1 MLALAW
7 AVGVAPVALTGSTP
21 SPGGPTKAETDACG
35 SSPTSFCL
43 HVLHVTHSTW
53 LAGGSEIILRLF
65 HILVVVIAALALRA
79 LAGRLIRRV
88 VRSTAEGRVNRQIER
103 LGHVV
108 IDMSPLAVAR
118 RRARATTIG
127 SVLSS
132 MANVVITTIA
142 VVIIVGELGVDLAPI
157 LASAGIVGVAV
168 GFGAQNLVK
177 DFLSGLFLVLE
188 DQYGVGD
195 EVKIG
200 DIEGAVESVGL
211 RSTRIRDASGTLWH
225 IRNGEVVTVGN
236 LSQREPV
243 ES

>member
-1 MLALAW
+1 VL
-7 AVGVAPVALTGSTP
+7 APVHAVAAATP

-35 SSPTSFCL
+35 SAPTSFCL
-43 HVLHVTHSTW
+43 HVLHVTHSRW
-53 LAGGSEIILRLF
+53 LAGGSELILRLF
-65 HILVVVIAALALRA
+65 HILLVVLVALVLRA

-88 VRSTAEGRVNRQIER
+88 VRSTAEGRVNRQLER
-103 LGHVV
+103 LGQAV
-108 IDMSPLAVAR
+108 IDMSPEAVAR

-132 MANVVITTIA
+132 ITNVVITTIA
-142 VVIIVGELGVDLAPI
+142 VIIVVGELGIDLAPI
-157 LASAGIVGVAV
+157 IASAGIVGVAV

-195 EVKIG
+195 EVRIG
-200 DIEGAVESVGL
+200 DVDGVVESVGL
-211 RSTRIRDASGTLWH
+211 RSTRVRDASGTLWH

-236 LSQREPV
+236 VTQRGVDPEHA
-243 ES
+243 

>member
-1 MLALAW
+1 MLALVW
-7 AVGVAPVALTGSTP
+7 ALAGSPAASAPA
-21 SPGGPTKAETDACG
+21 PGGPTKAETDACG

-43 HVLHVTHSTW
+43 HVLHITGSKW

-65 HILVVVIAALALRA
+65 HILIVVIAALVLRA
-79 LAGRLIRRV
+79 LAGRLIRRT

-103 LGHVV
+103 IGHVV
-108 IDMSPLAVAR
+108 IDMSPAAVAR

-132 MANVVITTIA
+132 ITNVVISTIA
-142 VVIIVGELGVDLAPI
+142 AIIIVGELGINLAPI
-157 LASAGIVGVAV
+157 IASAGIVGVAV

-195 EVKIG
+195 HVKIG
-200 DIEGAVESVGL
+200 DVEGVVETVGL
-211 RSTRIRDASGTLWH
+211 RSTRIRSDDGTLWH

-236 LSQREPV
+236 HTQRTVDPEAA
-243 ES
+243 